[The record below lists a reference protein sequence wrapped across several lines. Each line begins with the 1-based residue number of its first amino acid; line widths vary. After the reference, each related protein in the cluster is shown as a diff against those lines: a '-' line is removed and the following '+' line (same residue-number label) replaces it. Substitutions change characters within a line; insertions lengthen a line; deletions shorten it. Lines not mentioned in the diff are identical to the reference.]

1 MGKKY
6 QSCSDCIYASY
17 VMCSLGY
24 ELCRASE
31 KDEDEDE
38 DEEVDEDE

>member
-1 MGKKY
+1 MEKEY

-17 VMCSLGY
+17 AMCSLGY
-24 ELCRASE
+24 ELCRTSE
-31 KDEDEDE
+31 EDE